1 MERRGYAYHH
11 HSGNGVDLRDCRIQ
25 LPPGNLEPMLLLSHV
40 LLALSF
46 AAPADT
52 AHCSAAARFLRT
64 EQRMVAEVGPDT
76 INDWRTRKRLSGCRI
91 TAAGGTTL
99 GVSGEAVRLYE
110 RLRAARWV
118 RTPDPRDAPN
128 EASLRFRWEQSDC
141 LFNVSAEAMLNTDA
155 EARVNDALVL
165 EPGEVRYQVF
175 VMCLPAQPAAPSPP
189 TSP

>member
-1 MERRGYAYHH
+1 
-11 HSGNGVDLRDCRIQ
+11 
-25 LPPGNLEPMLLLSHV
+25 MLLLHHT
-40 LLALSF
+40 LAALSL
-46 AAPADT
+46 AVPADST
-52 AHCSAAARFLRT
+52 LCTAAARFLRN
-64 EQRMVAEVGPDT
+64 EQRMVAEIEADT
-76 INDWRTRKRLSGCRI
+76 IDDWRTRKRLAGCRI

-99 GVSGEAVRLYE
+99 GVSGEAVRFYE

-128 EASLRFRWEQSDC
+128 EASLRFRWEQADC
-141 LFNVSAEAMLNTDA
+141 LFNVNAEAMLNTEA

-165 EPGEVRYQVF
+165 KPGEVRYQVF